1 MAVTPVAPHFAEPA
15 AARAALVGS
24 LVTVAP
30 SRIVGDLDTLSQ
42 RLKLPMLLGHE
53 LLSSLGGM
61 ALVGENT
68 RFEQVWDRL
77 DPASPIAVVWV
88 LPSNAQAKGFCAALT
103 FKDSAGASRTLD
115 DMGVLVKQVD
125 GISLRKSAAGDQIWG
140 GIKGRTLFVSGSAE
154 ALLLAGG
161 LAEEAQVSPRRGQ
174 VVLTVLPQALAAGSG
189 KSREA
194 ILAQMG
200 TLMASQAQ
208 TGPGK
213 GTPALERM
221 VVAMAEAGA
230 KLVLDATA
238 VHFILEV
245 GPNDG
250 VMVQAELVPAAG
262 TELAAHAAHRTPY
275 LFDTRLPVRN
285 DGTAVL
291 AIGEWGP
298 SLALFAKMFEASGPA
313 GRSAWRDISK
323 LFETT
328 GEWSCVVDAGEVGF
342 STLCSSALKPGTKA
356 KAGLDA
362 VVAMLKSQHA
372 WEAEMDGRKATP
384 LKVKHAR
391 DVIEIEKK
399 IENKEPTA
407 RAMAKAFAGGDTV
420 KYALSIKDGRLLQ
433 ASGRDARKTLARYG
447 AGAGSLAAA
456 PLLSATL
463 ARSKGDEMIASVD
476 AISLVLR
483 ILGHGKDLPGH
494 QLALMA
500 GAVPGLADM
509 TAPFVFAL
517 RGGNSLVG
525 ELRIPMGSLE
535 NAASVVRG
543 ILGTSGA
550 QPSP

>member
-1 MAVTPVAPHFAEPA
+1 
-15 AARAALVGS
+15 
-24 LVTVAP
+24 
-30 SRIVGDLDTLSQ
+30 
-42 RLKLPMLLGHE
+42 
-53 LLSSLGGM
+53 
-61 ALVGENT
+61 
-68 RFEQVWDRL
+68 
-77 DPASPIAVVWV
+77 
-88 LPSNAQAKGFCAALT
+88 
-103 FKDSAGASRTLD
+103 
-115 DMGVLVKQVD
+115 
-125 GISLRKSAAGDQIWG
+125 
-140 GIKGRTLFVSGSAE
+140 
-154 ALLLAGG
+154 
-161 LAEEAQVSPRRGQ
+161 
-174 VVLTVLPQALAAGSG
+174 
-189 KSREA
+189 
-194 ILAQMG
+194 
-200 TLMASQAQ
+200 
-208 TGPGK
+208 
-213 GTPALERM
+213 M

-275 LFDTRLPVRN
+275 LFDTRLPIRN

-328 GEWSCVVDAGEVGF
+328 SEWSCVVDAGEVGF

-372 WEAEMDGRKATP
+372 WEAEIDGRKATP

-399 IENKEPTA
+399 IENKDPTA

-447 AGAGSLAAA
+447 TGAGSLAAA

-463 ARSKGDEMIASVD
+463 ARSKGDEMMASVD
-476 AISLVLR
+476 AISLALR

-500 GAVPGLADM
+500 GTVPGLTDM

-535 NAASVVRG
+535 HAASVVRG